1 VIAPKRN
8 EGDLEDFPEVLREEL
23 EFRWV
28 DSVGEVFEAALE
40 GMLATT
46 TPSER

>member
-1 VIAPKRN
+1 VIAPRRN
-8 EGDLEDFPEVLREEL
+8 EADLEEFPEVLCKDL
-23 EFRWV
+23 EFVWV
-28 DSVGEVFEAALE
+28 DRVDEVFEAALE